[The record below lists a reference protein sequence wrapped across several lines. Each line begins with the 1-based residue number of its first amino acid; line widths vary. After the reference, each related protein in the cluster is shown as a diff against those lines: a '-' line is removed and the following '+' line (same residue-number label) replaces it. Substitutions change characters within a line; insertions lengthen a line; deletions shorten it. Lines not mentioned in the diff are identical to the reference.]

1 MTSRIVTEY
10 PHYRYRYGCYHGAP
24 GLYNALFFP
33 LPGISGMPIYEYECG
48 ECGHVFET
56 LQRIS
61 DAPLS
66 ECPACGKPAL
76 KKLVSAAAFRLKG
89 GGWYETD
96 FKTGNK
102 KNVDQGDK
110 KAGKD
115 SDAKAASGSTPK
127 PKKTGDSG

>member
-1 MTSRIVTEY
+1 
-10 PHYRYRYGCYHGAP
+10 
-24 GLYNALFFP
+24 
-33 LPGISGMPIYEYECG
+33 MPIYEYEC
-48 ECGHVFET
+48 EACGHVFET

-102 KNVDQGDK
+102 KNVDQADK
-110 KAGKD
+110 KPASSAD
-115 SDAKAASGSTPK
+115 SKAASGSSAK

>member
-1 MTSRIVTEY
+1 
-10 PHYRYRYGCYHGAP
+10 
-24 GLYNALFFP
+24 
-33 LPGISGMPIYEYECG
+33 MPIYEYECG

-61 DAPLS
+61 EAPLT

-102 KNVDQGDK
+102 KNVDQADK
-110 KAGKD
+110 KPASGAD
-115 SDAKAASGSTPK
+115 SKTASGSTAK